1 MVQVI
6 TVQDDVDG
14 GPAAETI
21 RFCLD
26 AASYEIDLSARNAAQ
41 LRELLSR
48 YVTRA
53 RACATVTPTPRR
65 GTPDSVEALSTTA
78 RIRAW
83 AVSNGHQVSR
93 VGRLPL
99 EVEHAYAQAVH
110 ADAQTCGACAP
121 PASTRHHRLVG
132 AGTAAG
138 TPPPAE
144 PEMRPDRSPDSTSSQ
159 VAQPPHSSR
168 STEEQR

>member
-6 TVQDDVDG
+6 TVEDDVDG
-14 GPAAETI
+14 GPAAETV

-53 RACATVTPTPRR
+53 RPTVTPTP
-65 GTPDSVEALSTTA
+65 GGGAPDSVEAVSTTA
-78 RIRAW
+78 RMRAW
-83 AVSNGHQVSR
+83 AVRNGHQVSR

-99 EVEHAYAQAVH
+99 EVEQAYTRAVH
-110 ADAQTCGACAP
+110 ADTPTCSACAP
-121 PASTRHHRLVG
+121 PGVD
-132 AGTAAG
+132 
-138 TPPPAE
+138 PPPPPGRGGHRRGMPPACE
-144 PEMRPDRSPDSTSSQ
+144 TPYRVPDRTSSQ
-159 VAQPPHSSR
+159 VVQPSPSSG

>member
-6 TVQDDVDG
+6 TVQDEGDG

-53 RACATVTPTPRR
+53 RPAVTPTPRR
-65 GTPDSVEALSTTA
+65 GTPDSVWEVSSTA

-110 ADAQTCGACAP
+110 ADTRTCGACAP
-121 PASTRHHRLVG
+121 
-132 AGTAAG
+132 AGVDS
-138 TPPPAE
+138 PPPPGQGGHHGGESRARE
-144 PEMRPDRSPDSTSSQ
+144 AGRAPHRIPDSTSSQ
-159 VAQPPHSSR
+159 VVHPSHLSG
-168 STEEQR
+168 STKEQR

>member
-6 TVQDDVDG
+6 TVEDDVDG

-65 GTPDSVEALSTTA
+65 GTPDSVEAVSTTA

-110 ADAQTCGACAP
+110 TDTQTCGACAP
-121 PASTRHHRLVG
+121 PGVD
-132 AGTAAG
+132 
-138 TPPPAE
+138 PPPGRGGHRRGMPPACE
-144 PEMRPDRSPDSTSSQ
+144 TPYRVPDRTSSQ
-159 VAQPPHSSR
+159 VVQPSPSSG
-168 STEEQR
+168 STEEQP

>member
-53 RACATVTPTPRR
+53 RPTVLPTPA
-65 GTPDSVEALSTTA
+65 GDTPDSADAVSTTA
-78 RIRAW
+78 RMRAW

-99 EVEHAYAQAVH
+99 EVEQAYTRAVH
-110 ADAQTCGACAP
+110 DHTRACSACRSSGAK
-121 PASTRHHRLVG
+121 
-132 AGTAAG
+132 
-138 TPPPAE
+138 PPP
-144 PEMRPDRSPDSTSSQ
+144 PFDRSGHRGGESPAREAGPTPHRIPDSTSSQ
-159 VAQPPHSSR
+159 VVQPSHSSGP
-168 STEEQR
+168 TEEQR

>member
-53 RACATVTPTPRR
+53 RPTVLPTPA
-65 GTPDSVEALSTTA
+65 GDTPDSADAVSTTA
-78 RIRAW
+78 RMRAW

-110 ADAQTCGACAP
+110 TDTQTCSACAP
-121 PASTRHHRLVG
+121 PGVDPPPPPGRGGHRGGEPRLGG
-132 AGTAAG
+132 AGDA
-138 TPPPAE
+138 PQ
-144 PEMRPDRSPDSTSSQ
+144 PES
-159 VAQPPHSSR
+159 
-168 STEEQR
+168 

>member
-6 TVQDDVDG
+6 TVEDDVDG
-14 GPAAETI
+14 GPAAETV

-53 RACATVTPTPRR
+53 RACATVTPTPRG
-65 GTPDSVEALSTTA
+65 GTLDSVEAVSTTA
-78 RIRAW
+78 RMRAW
-83 AVSNGHQVSR
+83 AVSNGHRVSR

-110 ADAQTCGACAP
+110 ADTQTCGACGP
-121 PASTRHHRLVG
+121 PGVDPPPLPGRGGHRGGEPRLGG
-132 AGTAAG
+132 AGDA
-138 TPPPAE
+138 PR
-144 PEMRPDRSPDSTSSQ
+144 PES
-159 VAQPPHSSR
+159 
-168 STEEQR
+168 